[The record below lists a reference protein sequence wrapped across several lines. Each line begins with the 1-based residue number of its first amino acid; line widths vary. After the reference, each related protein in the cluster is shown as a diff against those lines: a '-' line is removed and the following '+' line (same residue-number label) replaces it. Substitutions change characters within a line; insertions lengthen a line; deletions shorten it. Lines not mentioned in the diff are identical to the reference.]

1 MRFPHHTKIFRGQ
14 LDAAPFIGV
23 FFLLVILM
31 LLASGFV
38 FIPGVRIELP
48 QAADLPGINGPTVV
62 VAVDEEG
69 HFYFENQLCDEATL
83 KQRLIIAVARSPQ
96 PLTLVVQADRKA
108 QVDIVN
114 VRLPTL
120 ARSAGIHQLLQAV
133 RRPDVPAPVKS
144 APAPAPISPR

>member
-1 MRFPHHTKIFRGQ
+1 MRFPHNTKIFRGQ

-48 QAADLPGINGPTVV
+48 QAADLPGIDGPTVV

-69 HFYFENQLCDEATL
+69 NFYFENQLCDETAL
-83 KQRLIIAVARSPQ
+83 KQRLVAAVARSPQ

-120 ARSAGIHQLLQAV
+120 ARSAGIRQLLQAV
-133 RRPDVPAPVKS
+133 RKPDVPTPAASAKTPAPV
-144 APAPAPISPR
+144 SPP

>member
-1 MRFPHHTKIFRGQ
+1 MRFPHNTKIFRGQ

-23 FFLLVILM
+23 FFLLVILL

-48 QAADLPGINGPTVV
+48 QAADLPGIDGPTVV

-69 HFYFENQLCDEATL
+69 HFYFENQLCDETAL
-83 KQRLIIAVARSPQ
+83 KQRLVAAVARSPQ

-114 VRLPTL
+114 VRLPVL
-120 ARSAGIHQLLQAV
+120 ARAAGIRQLLQAV
-133 RRPDVPAPVKS
+133 RRPDVPAPVTSGKS
-144 APAPAPISPR
+144 SAHSTPP

>member
-14 LDAAPFIGV
+14 LDAAPFISV

-48 QAADLPGINGPTVV
+48 QAADLPGVDGPTVV
-62 VAVDEEG
+62 VAVDAEG
-69 HFYFENQLCDEATL
+69 HFYFEHQLCDETVL
-83 KQRLIIAVARSPQ
+83 KQRLVAAVARSPQ
-96 PLTLVVQADRKA
+96 PLTLVVQADRNA

-114 VRLPTL
+114 VRLPTI
-120 ARSAGIHQLLQAV
+120 ARAAGIRQLLQAV
-133 RRPDVPAPVKS
+133 RRPEVPVPAAS
-144 APAPAPISPR
+144 AKTPAPLSPP

>member
-23 FFLLVILM
+23 FFLLIILM

-69 HFYFENQLCDEATL
+69 HLYFENQLCDEATL
-83 KQRLIIAVARSPQ
+83 KQRLVTAVARSPQ

-114 VRLPTL
+114 VRLPIL

-144 APAPAPISPR
+144 AEKSPPSSLR

>member
-133 RRPDVPAPVKS
+133 RRPDVPTPVKS
-144 APAPAPISPR
+144 GEKSAPSSPP

>member
-1 MRFPHHTKIFRGQ
+1 MRFPHNTKIFRGQ

-23 FFLLVILM
+23 FFLLVIMM

-48 QAADLPGINGPTVV
+48 QTADLPGVDGPTVV
-62 VAVDEEG
+62 VAVDAEG
-69 HFYFENQLCDEATL
+69 HYYFENQLCDETVL
-83 KQRLIIAVARSPQ
+83 KQRLVAAVARSTK
-96 PLTLVVQADRKA
+96 PLTLVVQADRNA

-120 ARSAGIHQLLQAV
+120 ARSAGIRQLLQAV
-133 RRPDVPAPVKS
+133 RRPDVPVPAASPKTPSPV
-144 APAPAPISPR
+144 SPP